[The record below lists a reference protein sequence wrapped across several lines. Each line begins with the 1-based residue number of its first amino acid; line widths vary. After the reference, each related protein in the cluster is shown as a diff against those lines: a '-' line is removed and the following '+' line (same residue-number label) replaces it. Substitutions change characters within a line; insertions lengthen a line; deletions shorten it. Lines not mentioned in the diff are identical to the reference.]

1 MRKSLVLAGLTAA
14 LIVPV
19 SFASQDA
26 APSAPLAQGVPQVQK
41 QAVKININTADAAE
55 IDQKMIGVGEKKAQ
69 AIIEYRKLHG
79 KFESIDALDQ
89 VKGFGPE
96 LIEKNRDR
104 IEL

>member
-1 MRKSLVLAGLTAA
+1 MLKSLTFAGLAAA
-14 LIVPV
+14 LIVPL
-19 SFASQDA
+19 SFASQEM
-26 APSAPLAQGVPQVQK
+26 APSVPQVQE

-55 IDQKMIGVGEKKAQ
+55 IDQKLIGVGEKKAQ
-69 AIIEYRKLHG
+69 AIIEYRKQHG
-79 KFESIDALDQ
+79 KFGSIDALDQ

>member
-1 MRKSLVLAGLTAA
+1 MLKSFAFVSLAAI
-14 LIVPV
+14 LIAPL
-19 SFASQDA
+19 SFASEPA
-26 APSAPLAQGVPQVQK
+26 MQGVPQVQE

-55 IDQKMIGVGEKKAQ
+55 IDQKLIGVGEKKAQ
-69 AIIEYRKLHG
+69 AIIEYRKQHG
-79 KFESIDALDQ
+79 KFESIDALDH